1 MWVRHQT
8 AETNAFTSWDRRTK
22 CQPNL
27 KICYRI
33 AGYTVYSN
41 VRHSI
46 WRERVDMHTKLYGPL
61 PELEK
66 TVAFIAQAG
75 IGI

>member
-1 MWVRHQT
+1 MVLIFSIFSDSIMAVYTFAAVAQAAAWKKQFCSFVTLRG
-8 AETNAFTSWDRRTK
+8 AKFNATN
-22 CQPNL
+22 
-27 KICYRI
+27 
-33 AGYTVYSN
+33 
-41 VRHSI
+41 
-46 WRERVDMHTKLYGPL
+46 RVDMHTKLYGPL